1 MAIAAE
7 FISLLPVETLQGL
20 AAVNEDKSLDHMG
33 RFDKVADLLIALP
46 QDIQEKILALP
57 QSPPNPAVPAD
68 VQKQFDAIHAE
79 KGLSLK
85 GRLQKTRAVLATLP
99 ADVHEK
105 MNAVKA

>member
-20 AAVNEDKSLDHMG
+20 AAVNEDKSLDHM
-33 RFDKVADLLIALP
+33 
-46 QDIQEKILALP
+46 EKILALP

-68 VQKQFDAIHAE
+68 VRAKLTAIHDE

-85 GRLQKTRAVLATLP
+85 GRLEKTRAVLATLP